1 MKTVLVNGMVFTP
14 EGELIQTNVVIAD
27 GKILSVGNDAPLD
40 AEFIDVSGK
49 LVAPGFIDVHVH
61 LREPGFTHKETI
73 ASGSMAAASG
83 GFTQICAMPNTQ
95 PVIDNTKVLAEFYDT
110 VKRNAVVKVHSY
122 AAITNSL
129 TSEELVD
136 FAALKAAGA
145 FAFTN
150 DGVGVQ
156 TADVMYRAMQAAAGL
171 DMAVV
176 AHCEDNSLIYSGAVH
191 QGSVS
196 KRLGVSG
203 IPSICESVQIARDVL
218 LAEAAGC
225 HYHVCHVSTKESVRV
240 IRDAKR
246 AGIRVS
252 AEVTPH
258 HLLLSEDE
266 ILEAD
271 TNFKMNP
278 PLRSIADQ
286 AALIQGLLDGTID
299 CIATDH
305 APHHRDEKA
314 QPMAKAPFGIIGLE
328 HAFSLLYTE
337 LVGNNICSLEQLLA
351 WMSQKP
357 AELFDMAG
365 GKLAAGQPADIV
377 VIDLDATETIAEPF
391 YSLSAN
397 SPFIGWETRGLVE
410 KTFVDGKKVF
420 ERNGGVGIEY

>member
-1 MKTVLVNGMVFTP
+1 MKTVLVNGMVFMP
-14 EGELIQTNVVIAD
+14 DGEFMQTNVVIAD
-27 GKILSVGNDAPLD
+27 GKILSIGNDVPAD

-83 GFTQICAMPNTQ
+83 GFTQICAMPNTK
-95 PVIDNTKVLAEFYDT
+95 PVIDNAAVLTDFYAT
-110 VKRNAVVKVHSY
+110 VKRDAVVKVHGY
-122 AAITNSL
+122 AAITDSL

-156 TADVMYRAMQAAAGL
+156 TADVMYRAMQQAASL

-176 AHCEDNSLIYSGAVH
+176 AHCEDNSLIYGGAVH
-191 QGSVS
+191 QGEVS
-196 KRLGVSG
+196 ERLGVNG

-218 LAEAAGC
+218 LAEAADC

-266 ILEAD
+266 VVAAD
-271 TNFKMNP
+271 THFKMNP
-278 PLRSIADQ
+278 PLRSRADQ
-286 AALIQGLLDGTID
+286 IALIEGLLDGTID

-305 APHHRDEKA
+305 APHHRDEKV
-314 QPMAKAPFGIIGLE
+314 QPITKAPFGIIGLE
-328 HAFSLLYTE
+328 HTFSLLYSE
-337 LVGNNICSLEQLLA
+337 LVGNGICSLEQLLD
-351 WMSQKP
+351 WLSYKP
-357 AELFDMAG
+357 AALFGMSG
-365 GKLAAGQPADIV
+365 GKLAPGQPADIA

-397 SPFIGWETRGLVE
+397 SPFIGWETQGLVE
-410 KTFVDGKKVF
+410 QTFVDGKKVF
-420 ERNGGVGIEY
+420 DRKSGVGIEH